1 MSELANDFFLR
12 NFLFKKSVAVRKTL
26 GNVKS
31 AFQKLDTKLQLHR
44 HKVRDFKPNI
54 AFEFERGDYLVKTAQ
69 NGEDL
74 EACLRLRFD
83 VFFREGME
91 VDREQGVDV
100 DKLDFI
106 CDHLMI
112 INRKS
117 ESKVIGTY
125 RLNCTKFTS
134 ECYSAGEF
142 KLGSLLDG
150 SDTKLEL
157 GRACIEKDFRNGVV
171 IALLWRAI
179 AQYLGATESTLL
191 FGCASAKT
199 MDLAETALMYKYLE
213 KHGHID
219 LSYGVVPT
227 KKFLF
232 PDLTET
238 LLKISLTEDQEK
250 EIEANLPAL
259 FKSYLRMNAKV
270 LGEPALDRDFSCIDF
285 LTVLKVSDLN
295 PVFMKKY
302 KV

>member
-1 MSELANDFFLR
+1 M
-12 NFLFKKSVAVRKTL
+12 RKAI
-26 GNVKS
+26 GNVKN

-44 HKVRDFKPNI
+44 HKVRDFKPNVS
-54 AFEFERGDYLVKTAQ
+54 FEFERGDYLVKTAQ
-69 NGEDL
+69 NGEEL
-74 EACLRLRFD
+74 EACLRLRFE
-83 VFFREGME
+83 VFHREFMQIE
-91 VDREQGVDV
+91 REHGVDI
-100 DKLDFI
+100 DKLDFV

-112 INRKS
+112 IDRRS

-125 RLNCTKFTS
+125 RLNCTKFTNEFYS
-134 ECYSAGEF
+134 EGEF
-142 KLGSLLDG
+142 KLGNLLDG
-150 SDTKLEL
+150 TGIKLEL

-179 AQYLGATESTLL
+179 AQYLGATESSLL
-191 FGCASAKT
+191 FGCASVKT
-199 MDLAETALMYKYLE
+199 MDLQESALMYKYLE
-213 KHGHID
+213 KHKHLD
-219 LSYGVVPT
+219 LSYGVIPT

-232 PDLTET
+232 PNLTEKLTQIT
-238 LLKISLTEDQEK
+238 LSEDEEK
-250 EIEANLPAL
+250 EIEKNIPAL

>member
-1 MSELANDFFLR
+1 MFEAASDFILRDFFLE
-12 NFLFKKSVAVRKTL
+12 KSVSVRKTIE
-26 GNVKS
+26 NMKS

-54 AFEFERGDYLVKTAQ
+54 TFEFERGDYLVKTAQ
-69 NGEDL
+69 NGDEL
-74 EACLRLRFD
+74 EACLRLRFE
-83 VFFREGME
+83 VFHREFME
-91 VDREQGVDV
+91 VEQEHGIDI

-112 INRKS
+112 IDRRS

-134 ECYSAGEF
+134 EYYSAGEF
-142 KLGSLLDG
+142 NLGTLLDG
-150 SDTKLEL
+150 EGVKLEL

-171 IALLWRAI
+171 ITLLWRAI
-179 AQYLGATESTLL
+179 AQYLISTESTIL
-191 FGCASAKT
+191 FGCASVKT
-199 MDLAETALMYKYLE
+199 MDLIETASVYKYLE
-213 KHGHID
+213 KRGHID
-219 LSYGVVPT
+219 LSKGVHPT

-232 PDLTET
+232 PELSEAIRN
-238 LLKISLTEDQEK
+238 LVLTEDQEK
-250 EIEANLPAL
+250 KIEEEIPAL

-270 LGEPALDRDFSCIDF
+270 LGEPARDEDFSCVDF

-295 PVFMKKY
+295 PLFMKKY

>member
-1 MSELANDFFLR
+1 M
-12 NFLFKKSVAVRKTL
+12 RKTI

-44 HKVRDFKPNI
+44 HKVRDFKPNVS
-54 AFEFERGDYLVKTAQ
+54 FEFERGDYLVKTAQ

-74 EACLRLRFD
+74 EACLRLRFE
-83 VFFREGME
+83 VFHREFMQIE
-91 VDREQGVDV
+91 REHGVDI

-117 ESKVIGTY
+117 EAKVIGTY
-125 RLNCTKFTS
+125 RLNCTKFTNEFYS
-134 ECYSAGEF
+134 EGEF
-142 KLGSLLDG
+142 QLGSLLDG
-150 SDTKLEL
+150 NGIKLEL

-179 AQYLGATESTLL
+179 AQYLGETESTLL
-191 FGCASAKT
+191 FGCASVKT
-199 MDLAETALMYKYLE
+199 MDMKEAGSMYKFLE
-213 KHGHID
+213 KHGHLD

-232 PDLTET
+232 PNLTEN
-238 LLKISLTEDQEK
+238 LSKVNLTEAEEK
-250 EIEANLPAL
+250 EIETSIPAL

-295 PVFMKKY
+295 PAFMKKY

>member
-1 MSELANDFFLR
+1 MNLKSPAGINYEIFFR
-12 NFLFKKSVAVRKTL
+12 KAVAVRKTI

-54 AFEFERGDYLVKTAQ
+54 SFEFERGDYLVKTAQ

-83 VFFREGME
+83 VFHREFMQIE
-91 VDREQGVDV
+91 REHGVDI
-100 DKLDFI
+100 DKLDFD

-112 INRKS
+112 IDRRA
-117 ESKVIGTY
+117 EAKVIGTY
-125 RLNCTKFTS
+125 RLNCTKFTDEYYS
-134 ECYSAGEF
+134 EGEF

-150 SDTKLEL
+150 EGIKLEL

-179 AQYLGATESTLL
+179 AQYLGATESTIL
-191 FGCASAKT
+191 FGCASVKT
-199 MDLAETALMYKYLE
+199 MDLVESAEMYKYLE
-213 KHGHID
+213 KHNHLD

-232 PDLTET
+232 PKLTKALSET
-238 LLKISLTEDQEK
+238 VLSAEREK
-250 EIEANLPAL
+250 EIEASIPAL

-302 KV
+302 RV

>member
-1 MSELANDFFLR
+1 MFEEAGDSILRDFFIE
-12 NFLFKKSVAVRKTL
+12 KSVAVRKTIR
-26 GNVKS
+26 NVKS
-31 AFQKLDTKLQLHR
+31 VFQKLDTKLQLHR
-44 HKVRDFKPNI
+44 HNVRDFKPHI
-54 AFEFERGDYLVKTAQ
+54 SFEFERGDYLVKTAQ
-69 NGEDL
+69 NGDEL
-74 EACLRLRFD
+74 EACLRLRFE
-83 VFFREGME
+83 VFHREFME
-91 VDREQGVDV
+91 VEKKHGVDI

-112 INRKS
+112 IDRRS

-134 ECYSAGEF
+134 EYYSAGEF
-142 KLGSLLDG
+142 DLGTLLDG
-150 SDTKLEL
+150 ESVKLEL

-171 IALLWRAI
+171 ITLLWRAI
-179 AQYLGATESTLL
+179 AQYLIATESTIL
-191 FGCASAKT
+191 FGCASVKT
-199 MDLAETALMYKYLE
+199 MDVLATAKIYKYLE

-219 LSYGVVPT
+219 LSKSVHPN

-232 PDLTET
+232 PELSETIKGILLTEEDEK
-238 LLKISLTEDQEK
+238 KIEL
-250 EIEANLPAL
+250 EIPAL

-270 LGEPALDRDFSCIDF
+270 LGEPALDRDFSCVDF